1 MPTYIIIDDKSEVV
15 ASIINDK
22 KVGGNMD
29 EVVRI
34 VSACMLLA
42 EEEADLKISPML
54 SDLADNDEEAVDIT
68 DNYEEAVDTGSSN
81 LKFFRKL
88 KDYPV
93 VARASKLFDHK

>member
-1 MPTYIIIDDKSEVV
+1 M
-15 ASIINDK
+15 ANIN
-22 KVGGNMD
+22 G
-29 EVVRI
+29 
-34 VSACMLLA
+34 A

-93 VARASKLFDHK
+93 VARASKLFDHVSNMANTTGSISAGVTIITKTQFSTP